1 MSKRANPA
9 MTGAFVLGAV
19 GLVIA
24 GILIFGSGELLKTKY
39 TYVMYFQGSVSGLA
53 VGAPVE
59 FRGVKVGSVQE
70 AFATVDPKDLEIRIP
85 VVVEFVQGSLHRLGA
100 EAQDSSAN
108 IARLVELGM
117 RAQLQVQ
124 SLLTGQQMIAL
135 DIHEDVESATVA
147 IDADTGHPEIP
158 TIPTTIQEF
167 AETARQVLHTLEKV
181 PFDEIF
187 ADAQSTL
194 SGIEQLVN
202 SPEVKRALVNTNRL
216 LIEARD
222 AVSIGAEGSPI
233 RYELQQTLRELAE
246 AARSLRDFA
255 DYLERHPEALVRGKG
270 GSQ

>member
-59 FRGVKVGSVQE
+59 FRGVKVG
-70 AFATVDPKDLEIRIP
+70 DPKDLEIRIP

-135 DIHEDVESATVA
+135 DIHED
-147 IDADTGHPEIP
+147 
-158 TIPTTIQEF
+158 
-167 AETARQVLHTLEKV
+167 
-181 PFDEIF
+181 DE
-187 ADAQSTL
+187 
-194 SGIEQLVN
+194 
-202 SPEVKRALVNTNRL
+202 
-216 LIEARD
+216 
-222 AVSIGAEGSPI
+222 
-233 RYELQQTLRELAE
+233 
-246 AARSLRDFA
+246 
-255 DYLERHPEALVRGKG
+255 
-270 GSQ
+270 